1 MRAAKEAKGLTKQVC
16 KTKLHVCNNFSPF
29 VFYTTLALSIVQKLE
44 NIFQVCHV
52 LFSIR
57 PCLCVLS
64 LSFVYKCVT
73 RYPCVTAL
81 QVLSTPGGSLGSGI
95 GPHKDSTFSEHGHL
109 SFDCFQPIFHNRS
122 ISWIGVESPTW
133 HNAIVE
139 RAFLY
144 VESHLVEKYIWTI
157 WKK

>member
-29 VFYTTLALSIVQKLE
+29 VFYTTLALSIVQKLK
-44 NIFQVCHV
+44 NILQVCRV

-95 GPHKDSTFSEHGHL
+95 GPHKDSTFSEHL
-109 SFDCFQPIFHNRS
+109 TVFNQSFTTCQS
-122 ISWIGVESPTW
+122 LE
-133 HNAIVE
+133 
-139 RAFLY
+139 
-144 VESHLVEKYIWTI
+144 LVLIHPPGI
-157 WKK
+157 MQL